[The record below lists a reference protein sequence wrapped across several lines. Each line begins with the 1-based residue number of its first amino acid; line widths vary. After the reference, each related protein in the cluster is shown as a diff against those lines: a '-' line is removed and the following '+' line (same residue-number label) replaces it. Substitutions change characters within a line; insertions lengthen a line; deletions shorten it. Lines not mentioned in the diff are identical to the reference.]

1 LCRHRY
7 TWQER
12 FFEGKATEHL
22 IGPGIRPEHL
32 NDDRL
37 GRVLD
42 QLYLVGLTRLFVSIA
57 LKAAAQFGVAT
68 NTLHLDSSSF
78 HVHGEY
84 EPDALGLSVVVEK
97 TASVDGE
104 LQQENV
110 AKPISAELVLLG
122 YKRQQ
127 SPERG
132 FRFLKDPLF
141 FTNSVFVKSPER
153 VEALAKRL
161 RRSFAFV
168 MGLCLLVYSLGQRAL
183 RSCLVKAGETLKNQ
197 LGQPTQRPT
206 LRPCVSVFPGCTFTP
221 CCWS

>member
-84 EPDALGLSVVVEK
+84 ELDAVGLSVVVEK

-104 LQQENV
+104 LQQENL
-110 AKPISAELVLLG
+110 AKPISAELVLLE

-141 FTNSVFVKSPER
+141 FTNSVLCQVTPTGRS
-153 VEALAKRL
+153 VSEAAPQEL
-161 RRSFAFV
+161 RFCHGS
-168 MGLCLLVYSLGQRAL
+168 MLTSL
-183 RSCLVKAGETLKNQ
+183 Q
-197 LGQPTQRPT
+197 LGAAS
-206 LRPCVSVFPGCTFTP
+206 LALLFG
-221 CCWS
+221 